1 MRGSKEN
8 NVNALIFDCGC
19 VLTFGRCYHR
29 SEKEEGS
36 KVVGENTNHR
46 HKLLNLIYEIR
57 ILQPR
62 LGIDQI
68 LDLVKQLPKKDKIR
82 LSKELEREIIDTKLT
97 ALLEAFKT
105 NDLEQETI
113 NEEVEIVRAEIYARS
128 KAM

>member
-1 MRGSKEN
+1 M
-8 NVNALIFDCGC
+8 
-19 VLTFGRCYHR
+19 
-29 SEKEEGS
+29 
-36 KVVGENTNHR
+36 VGENTNHR